1 MSTEKSTSHIHSDDP
16 YNMKQSRYDYD
27 HHNTDS
33 IAQLFEGKNDSNIP
47 STIKTKRES
56 IDKSEDNPH
65 SITDPKFSLQSES
78 IIEHSEEKPEGKN
91 EDEGE
96 GEGK

>member
-1 MSTEKSTSHIHSDDP
+1 MSTEKSTSLLHSDE

-33 IAQLFEGKNDSNIP
+33 IAQLFEGKTDSNIP

-56 IDKSEDNPH
+56 IPNSEDHPH
-65 SITDPKFSLQSES
+65 SISDPKLSLQSES
-78 IIEHSEEKPEGKN
+78 ILEHSDSKPEEKN
-91 EDEGE
+91 EED